1 MGLLDSITNILD
13 GGAGKKA
20 LNAAKEGVANYE
32 ELKKILP
39 TFDQTQVDYED
50 FQSAG
55 ELNPFLENQINLSD
69 TDLNNISQEGVGR
82 DAQIRALQAISAK
95 VDAGGLTDADKADL
109 NNIINQSQI
118 VNKGNQ
124 ERIIQNAQERGVG
137 GSGVEMANRLISQQT
152 SANDLNTRGL
162 EINKQAEAAKQAAL
176 QNLLTGGTTVRSAD
190 YNQQAEKAKAQD
202 EINRFNTNNQVG
214 QQQRNIQQ
222 QNVAQTG
229 NLNNRQDIANKNT
242 VLKNQETS
250 NAADF
255 AGENFDRNLQIA
267 SGKTGANNQV
277 VNQYN
282 TRAAAN
288 AKLSGDLISL
298 GKQGATA
305 AFPETMAMFSK
316 PETAAAG
323 SYFFSDENCK
333 TDMKEF
339 DPSDFLDSIVPT
351 KFKYKKD
358 TPNTDQKQNYGVIAQ
373 DLEKTPEGK
382 SLVYDTPEGKMVDGK
397 KAIPLIMA
405 ALAELNNK
413 IEGK

>member
-1 MGLLDSITNILD
+1 MGLLDSINNILD

-20 LNAAKEGVANYE
+20 LNAAREGVANYE

-55 ELNPFLENQINLSD
+55 ELNPFLENAIAQDPSLLSGIPLD
-69 TDLNNISQEGVGR
+69 STGR
-82 DAQIRALQAISAK
+82 QAQIQALQALSAK
-95 VDAGGLTDADKADL
+95 VAAGGLTDADKADL
-109 NNIINQSQI
+109 NNIISQTQG

-124 ERIIQNAQERGVG
+124 DRIIQNANERGVG
-137 GSGVEMANRLISQQT
+137 GSGVEMASRMGAQQN
-152 SANDLNTRGL
+152 SANTLNQQGL
-162 EINKQAEAAKQAAL
+162 EINKQAEQAKQQAL
-176 QNLLTGGTTVRSAD
+176 QNLLAGGNNVRAAD
-190 YNQQAEKAKAQD
+190 YGQQSDAAKAQD
-202 EINRFNTNNQVG
+202 SINQFNTNNQVT
-214 QQQRNIQQ
+214 QQQRNIQ
-222 QNVAQTG
+222 NKNTAQLN
-229 NLNNRQDIANKNT
+229 NLNNKQDIGNKNT
-242 VLKNQETS
+242 VLRNQEKS

-267 SGKTGANNQV
+267 AGKTGANTQV
-277 VNQYN
+277 IDRYAKNSAKN
-282 TRAAAN
+282 AA
-288 AKLSGDLISL
+288 LSGNIVDTVTDPKNI
-298 GKQGATA
+298 AMA
-305 AFPETMAMFSK
+305 AS
-316 PETAAAG
+316 
-323 SYFFSDENCK
+323 FFSDENVK

-339 DPSDFLDSIVPT
+339 DASEFLDSIVPT

-382 SLVYDTPEGKMVDGK
+382 SLVFDTPEGKMVDGK